1 MLHKHLL
8 DFTRKYNKEFAIKGY
23 SKLKKGELQTKI
35 ESVLNKQRTE
45 IKEEYKKLKETVAP
59 TPTPVKKETMDQ
71 KIKRIKSG
79 GAGGF
84 SKGGL
89 ASMPKT
95 KKKKTKTSN
104 KRGLAARK

>member
-1 MLHKHLL
+1 
-8 DFTRKYNKEFAIKGY
+8 
-23 SKLKKGELQTKI
+23 
-35 ESVLNKQRTE
+35 
-45 IKEEYKKLKETVAP
+45 
-59 TPTPVKKETMDQ
+59 
-71 KIKRIKSG
+71 KSG